1 MKQIPKFFN
10 TPSMQVITARPE
22 GMTYEKYREERK
34 RNTRMLRYRL
44 KGVMV
49 WKSSAAG
56 APIGKSGPWGKFETW
71 GTLVG
76 QAPSIRIV
84 GGGIKQIV

>member
-10 TPSMQVITARPE
+10 TPSMQIITARPK

-49 WKSSAAG
+49 WKSSAPHNTTAT
-56 APIGKSGPWGKFETW
+56 AGPWGKFESW

-76 QAPSIRIV
+76 PAPTVRIV
-84 GGGIKQIV
+84 GGGGIE